1 MIHLTI
7 NIRHDI
13 DIHVSGESAYNKRK
27 TKIER
32 EGDREGRGRARL
44 RSVCNDMRKLN
55 WKSTK

>member
-27 TKIER
+27 TGTEREERER
-32 EGDREGRGRARL
+32 EG
-44 RSVCNDMRKLN
+44 
-55 WKSTK
+55 KSETEERV

>member
-27 TKIER
+27 TGTER
-32 EGDREGRGRARL
+32 EERERGRARL